1 MGFSF
6 EAYRKPYSA
15 GIRASVD
22 IRRVTIGLIVHLGG
36 NPTILNIGI
45 MDMESEA
52 DGCVEVLYLRIFFL
66 TINLYYFV
74 DFGEEVD

>member
-1 MGFSF
+1 MDFSF

-22 IRRVTIGLIVHLGG
+22 IRRVTIGLILHLGG

-45 MDMESEA
+45 MDMDSAA
-52 DGCVEVLYLRIFFL
+52 DGCVEVLCLRIFFF
-66 TINLYYFV
+66 TFNLYYFV
-74 DFGEEVD
+74 DFGEEE